1 MLYQHKWSESNL
13 KLSSSIQ
20 MLPKGKGHIVFG
32 ILQIII
38 KQKSWSFK
46 NLTQMEKKNDRSLH
60 TI

>member
-20 MLPKGKGHIVFG
+20 MLPKGKGQIVFG
-32 ILQIII
+32 ILQIIT

-46 NLTQMEKKNDRSLH
+46 NLTQMERKNDRSLH